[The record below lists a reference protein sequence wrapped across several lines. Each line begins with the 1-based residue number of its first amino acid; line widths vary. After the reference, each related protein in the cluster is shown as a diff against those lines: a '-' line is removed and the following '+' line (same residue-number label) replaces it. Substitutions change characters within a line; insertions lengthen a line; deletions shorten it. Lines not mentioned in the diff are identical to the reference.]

1 VSSHPIKLPPSPEV
15 RNPSGS
21 ELPTSLEAVVD
32 ETQQTSLDP
41 SISKTSPVVKALWAP
56 SRQDPDATGR
66 TVLDSI
72 ALPAWR
78 QYEDLRLLGEGGMG
92 RIFRAV
98 DPALK
103 RPVALKFL
111 RREAPDL
118 VARFVQEAQH
128 QAMVD
133 HPNVCKVY
141 EVGEWQGQTF
151 IAMQFIDGQTLE
163 AAREDM
169 SLRQKVEV
177 MEAVAEAIHMAH
189 RQGLIHRDLKP
200 ANIMVERTENLG
212 WKPFVLDFGL
222 ARGMHS
228 AAITEH
234 GFVFGTAHYMAP
246 EQVRGESDR
255 VGRRTDVYALGATLY
270 KLLTGEPPFPGK
282 DALDCMRRTAH
293 DEPRPVRKLAPEV
306 PADLETIVMKCL
318 EKAPDQRYD
327 STRALAEELRRFR
340 EGEPIL
346 SHPPS
351 LLYRLRKKAR
361 KHKTL
366 FAVSI
371 AAMLT
376 VLVFAGL
383 GLQARWTASSR
394 AQWAQH
400 FGQRAEQIEALIR
413 YAHLLPRH
421 DIRPEVAQVRE
432 LMAAMAQDAERSGSV
447 ARGPAAY
454 ALGRGHL
461 ALEEPAKA
469 KECLEKAWGLGF
481 RAPEVSYALGR
492 TYGALYQQEL
502 ERARRISEPDL
513 REAKLKELERQ
524 YRDASL
530 FHLRAGGNA
539 TLEPLSYRDALLA
552 FYDQNYDEALQKT
565 REACRSRAWFY
576 EALRLEGEI
585 LLAQANARTQ
595 PQEIDQLLQAA
606 IQRFEHA
613 QSIAPSDAALLLGEA
628 RCWRQSLDQGWWRG
642 EFSPKALEAGLAAC
656 DRARSVDSGAPDA
669 YALEAWLQ
677 VALIRYQSSQGQE
690 IEVAVR
696 EARTLTEKALEAN
709 PQHLEAL
716 VAKVS
721 VESRWARQLWFTGRD
736 PQQAWREGFQAGQQA
751 LQIDP
756 MDISLLNDLSRAHLQ
771 SMAYRA
777 RKGLPYR
784 EDWEIA
790 ATLMEQAVKAMP
802 GNHRLLETLGFTY
815 IEWAEQESVMG
826 REPKDALQKSKEQLR
841 KAIAVNPGSAK
852 AHYLLACAHLIQGG
866 IELGKGNDPGPL
878 LVRAIESELEALR
891 LKPDYSEALMDL
903 AQCYLLRGRWNL
915 MNARSPVEQV
925 ASARAALLKSGG
937 IGRNMD
943 FFGELRLAECGM
955 LEAEWLFK
963 DLGEQAPAIHV
974 LLAEAE
980 GKIRS
985 SLRKN
990 LDRDGWLLL
999 AKLSE
1004 LRTRLPQTKQ
1014 GLEIAKGLEAAQ
1026 KAIHVDDQFAE
1037 SWYYLGLLHA
1047 RQVEASRSL
1056 AEKQKATQ
1064 ATRMAFERAISLNPR
1079 FKVQAFQILNRF
1091 ES

>member
-15 RNPSGS
+15 RNPPGS

-103 RPVALKFL
+103 RLVALKFL

-169 SLRQKVEV
+169 SLMQKVEV

-282 DALDCMRRTAH
+282 DALDCMRRTAQ

-327 STRALAEELRRFR
+327 SARALAEDLRRFR

-371 AAMLT
+371 AALLT

-552 FYDQNYDEALQKT
+552 FYDQNFEEALRKT
-565 REACRSRAWFY
+565 REAFRTRAWFY

-656 DRARSVDSGAPDA
+656 DRARRVDPGAPDA

-690 IEVAVR
+690 IEAAVK
-696 EARTLTEKALEAN
+696 EARALTEKALEVN

-777 RKGLPYR
+777 RKGLSYR
-784 EDWEIA
+784 EEWESA

-826 REPKDALQKSKEQLR
+826 REPKDALQKSVSALSE
-841 KAIAVNPGSAK
+841 AIHINASSAR
-852 AHYLLACAHLIQGG
+852 AHYFLGCAHLIQGG
-866 IELGKGNDPGPL
+866 VDFADGKDPSMAL
-878 LVRAIESELEALR
+878 NLAIESEKAALR
-891 LKPDYSEALMDL
+891 IKSDYSEAQMDL
-903 AQCYLLRGRWNL
+903 AQCHLLKARWL
-915 MNARSPVEQV
+915 MSQAQSPILEIG
-925 ASARAALLKSGG
+925 AARAAVWRSSQT
-937 IGRNMD
+937 GRKQD
-943 FFGELRLAECGM
+943 FVGELRLAECGM
-955 LEAEWLFK
+955 LEAEWLLREAK
-963 DLGEQAPAIHV
+963 TSSPTAHAQLV
-974 LLAEAE
+974 SAETR
-980 GKIRS
+980 IRS

-999 AKLSE
+999 AKLIE
-1004 LRTRLPQTKQ
+1004 LRTRDSRTLQET
-1014 GLEIAKGLEAAQ
+1014 EIAKGVEAAKQ
-1026 KAIHVDDQFAE
+1026 AIQIDSQFGE
-1037 SWYYLGLLHA
+1037 SWFYLAVLQA
-1047 RQVEASRSL
+1047 RGIDTRRSL
-1056 AEKQKATQ
+1056 SEKQEATRS
-1064 ATRMAFERAISLNPR
+1064 TRMALEKAISCNPR
-1079 FKVQAFQILNRF
+1079 FRKAASRIFRELG
-1091 ES
+1091 S